1 MDKTLLYF
9 REISCG
15 LDSGMTLQVIN
26 DYGHLSNLG
35 YTVVVPVY
43 CNSAANQ
50 QVLERFVETNGFKD
64 LKLFFCR
71 SKYKKLRFMSVF
83 TRFWNL
89 LHSKKTGCVLVLRER
104 KNLLPAKVLSF
115 ISGVPVVSE
124 LHEGG
129 LPRDESRKVHGRFQ
143 KFFDSIGGVIF
154 TNYSQI
160 QYLKEHGYRVPE
172 RSVVLPNGVDT
183 HSFSLA
189 KAPAADADTLYLTY
203 TGQFTS
209 WKNLPLLFDSLS
221 RLPANFRLRIAG
233 GKSKGEDSRSYVA
246 RLEKEF
252 GVAGRVDYL
261 GFLHP
266 SEVVAS
272 AISGSA
278 VLVVPLGE
286 NMIAK
291 FATSPMKLVEYMATP
306 IPIVAVAHPSV
317 THLTGDDTVHL
328 SSQDPG
334 EFAAAIRA
342 AVSENPEQRRQR
354 IERTNRVS
362 QQYDHLERAR
372 KYDLWLQSF

>member
-1 MDKTLLYF
+1 
-9 REISCG
+9 
-15 LDSGMTLQVIN
+15 
-26 DYGHLSNLG
+26 
-35 YTVVVPVY
+35 
-43 CNSAANQ
+43 
-50 QVLERFVETNGFKD
+50 
-64 LKLFFCR
+64 
-71 SKYKKLRFMSVF
+71 
-83 TRFWNL
+83 
-89 LHSKKTGCVLVLRER
+89 
-104 KNLLPAKVLSF
+104 
-115 ISGVPVVSE
+115 
-124 LHEGG
+124 
-129 LPRDESRKVHGRFQ
+129 
-143 KFFDSIGGVIF
+143 
-154 TNYSQI
+154 
-160 QYLKEHGYRVPE
+160 
-172 RSVVLPNGVDT
+172 
-183 HSFSLA
+183 
-189 KAPAADADTLYLTY
+189 
-203 TGQFTS
+203 
-209 WKNLPLLFDSLS
+209 
-221 RLPANFRLRIAG
+221 LRIAG